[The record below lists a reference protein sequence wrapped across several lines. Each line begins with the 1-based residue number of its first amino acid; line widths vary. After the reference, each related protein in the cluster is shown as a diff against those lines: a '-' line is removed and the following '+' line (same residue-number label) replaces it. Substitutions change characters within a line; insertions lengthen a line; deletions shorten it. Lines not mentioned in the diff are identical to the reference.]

1 MEKLIQERKLFGL
14 AISRV
19 AKERIIF
26 VISLA
31 FIFLYCYTGF
41 DKLIHLEKFSKG
53 ISKIPYV
60 GGMAVWIG
68 WGVPLVELLISVL
81 LIIPKSNKLGLQL
94 ATGLM
99 GLFTLYLG
107 LMMAFVE
114 KRLCHCG
121 GVIESMGWVEHL
133 LFNLLFVGLGGWA
146 LYLIQFT
153 KSNTK

>member
-1 MEKLIQERKLFGL
+1 MEKLLQERNLFGL

-41 DKLIHLEKFSKG
+41 DKLNHLEKFSKG

-68 WGVPLVELLISVL
+68 WGVPLAELMISVL
-81 LIIPKSNKLGLQL
+81 LIIPKSNKLGMQL

-121 GVIESMGWVEHL
+121 GVLESMGWVEHL

>member
-1 MEKLIQERKLFGL
+1 MEKLLQERKLFGL

-41 DKLIHLEKFSKG
+41 DKLNHLEKFGKG

-68 WGVPLVELLISVL
+68 WGVPVVELLISVL

-146 LYLIQFT
+146 LYLYKKLNNKI
-153 KSNTK
+153 

>member
-1 MEKLIQERKLFGL
+1 
-14 AISRV
+14 
-19 AKERIIF
+19 
-26 VISLA
+26 
-31 FIFLYCYTGF
+31 
-41 DKLIHLEKFSKG
+41 
-53 ISKIPYV
+53 V

-68 WGVPLVELLISVL
+68 WSVPLVELMISVF